1 MMKGLGSFSKTGLAK
16 LLEKRPDVFPKGVL
30 ALNKLSPELL
40 AYIEEIGL
48 YHEQQG
54 ASRIAG
60 RILGLL
66 MVTEGTLSAEQI
78 ATALQ
83 VSLGS
88 VSTNMRL
95 LLQSGHV
102 EKKSI
107 TGDRITYYIYSE
119 NALEREFLASIERV
133 HSLKKTIEK
142 GAQIQDVNENEI
154 ISKRFVE
161 MDRGI
166 EYFLDS
172 LNELLNRWR
181 AQR

>member
-1 MMKGLGSFSKTGLAK
+1 M
-16 LLEKRPDVFPKGVL
+16 
-30 ALNKLSPELL
+30 NNLSPELL

-54 ASRIAG
+54 VSRIAG

-78 ATALQ
+78 ASALQ

-88 VSTNMRL
+88 VSTNIRL
-95 LLQSGHV
+95 LLRSGHV

-107 TGDRITYYIYSE
+107 TGDRVTYYIYSE
-119 NALEREFLASIERV
+119 NALERELLASIERV
-133 HSLKKTIEK
+133 LSLKKTLEK
-142 GAQIQDVNENEI
+142 GAQIQTVSDNGTV
-154 ISKRFVE
+154 SQRFVDLE
-161 MDRGI
+161 KGI
-166 EYFLDS
+166 EYYLES